1 MYRKGDGVE
10 QDFEEATKWYY
21 KASEEGHANAQNNL
35 GAMIAKGMGAL
46 EDFVTAYA
54 WFNISALQG
63 NVEAKTNRDSV
74 TKKMSRDQIAKAQE
88 LSKEIIENNP
98 RLVVANSRAI

>member
-1 MYRKGDGVE
+1 
-10 QDFEEATKWYY
+10 
-21 KASEEGHANAQNNL
+21 
-35 GAMIAKGMGAL
+35 MIAKGMGAL